1 MAGDRFAPHQHHD
14 SLAHDQFE
22 MDDTS
27 ISHTSSIQRLAS
39 NNDNE
44 DPIPSKKSGV
54 KGVARHTL
62 GLLLLLCVVF
72 LWTTSNFLGSSIF
85 ADKSYAKPFFL
96 TYLNTSMF
104 MLAMIPTLLRS
115 AYRQH
120 KRGTPYSTLRSNLSR
135 NKGYRPLAGT
145 TGEES
150 ESQAFIHKSPT
161 TDHDANGN
169 TKNLGIIATARLS
182 LAFCFL
188 WFLANYFAMA
198 CLQYT
203 TVASTTILTSTSSF
217 WTLLIG
223 AVTGVERF
231 TWRKFFGVMGSFIG
245 IILIS
250 SVDFSTSPESSD
262 PPPSS
267 DNTLSLLRRAI
278 DSFPDKTS
286 GELAL
291 GDGLALFSAV
301 IYGIYSIALKKMTIK
316 ALPRQLN
323 MPLFFGLVGTFNIF
337 LLSPLFPI
345 LHYTGI
351 EPFQPPPS
359 AHIWMVLLVNSVS
372 SLLSDICWAYA
383 MVLTSPL
390 VVTVGLSLTIP
401 LSLVGEMVLQG
412 RYEGWIYWVGA
423 GIVVGSFLFV
433 DHEERED
440 ENQEARHPSYT
451 DSYAATDGLLP
462 QRDVTDRA
470 RHSSSQD
477 SIIEEDSLVARHDA
491 TPVQA
496 GRSSTAERPGHIR
509 RRSSGVMETLSA
521 QAGLQNS
528 VPSAPRRS
536 QENHGV
542 EHDLLDNT
550 DDDR

>member
-1 MAGDRFAPHQHHD
+1 
-14 SLAHDQFE
+14 
-22 MDDTS
+22 
-27 ISHTSSIQRLAS
+27 
-39 NNDNE
+39 
-44 DPIPSKKSGV
+44 
-54 KGVARHTL
+54 
-62 GLLLLLCVVF
+62 
-72 LWTTSNFLGSSIF
+72 
-85 ADKSYAKPFFL
+85 
-96 TYLNTSMF
+96 MF

-115 AYRQH
+115 GYRQH
-120 KRGTPYSTLRSNLSR
+120 KRGTLYNTLRSNLSR
-135 NKGYRPLAGT
+135 NKGYRPLAG

-161 TDHDANGN
+161 TDHDADGK

-182 LAFCFL
+182 IAFCFL

-262 PPPSS
+262 PPS
-267 DNTLSLLRRAI
+267 DSANANVLALFRRAI
-278 DSFPDKTS
+278 DTFPDKTP

-301 IYGIYSIALKKMTIK
+301 IYGVYSIALKKMTIK

-412 RYEGWIYWVGA
+412 RYEGWVYWVGA
-423 GIVVGSFLFV
+423 SIVVGSFLFV

-440 ENQEARHPSYT
+440 ENHEVMHTSRT
-451 DSYAATDGLLP
+451 DSLTAADGTIHQSALSGQPPL
-462 QRDVTDRA
+462 
-470 RHSSSQD
+470 SSSQD
-477 SIIEEDSLVARHDA
+477 SFIEEESLAQQDA
-491 TPVQA
+491 AEVHA
-496 GRSSTAERPGHIR
+496 GRSSTAERPGHLR
-509 RRSSGVMETLSA
+509 RRSSGVMDVLSP
-521 QAGLQNS
+521 QAGPARGVS
-528 VPSAPRRS
+528 VISS
-536 QENHGV
+536 SGQVDTQV
-542 EHDLLDNT
+542 EPDLLGNIDGHG
-550 DDDR
+550 

>member
-1 MAGDRFAPHQHHD
+1 
-14 SLAHDQFE
+14 
-22 MDDTS
+22 
-27 ISHTSSIQRLAS
+27 
-39 NNDNE
+39 
-44 DPIPSKKSGV
+44 
-54 KGVARHTL
+54 
-62 GLLLLLCVVF
+62 
-72 LWTTSNFLGSSIF
+72 
-85 ADKSYAKPFFL
+85 
-96 TYLNTSMF
+96 MF
-104 MLAMIPTLLRS
+104 MLAMIPTLVRS
-115 AYRQH
+115 GYRQH
-120 KRGTPYSTLRSNLSR
+120 RRGTLYTTLRSNLSR
-135 NKGYRPLAGT
+135 NKGYRPLADPGQ
-145 TGEES
+145 ES

-161 TDHDANGN
+161 THQDANGN
-169 TKNLGIIATARLS
+169 SKNLGIIATARLS
-182 LAFCFL
+182 IAFCFL

-217 WTLLIG
+217 WTLLLG
-223 AVTGVERF
+223 AFTGVERF

-250 SVDFSTSPESSD
+250 SVDLTTSPDDSSG
-262 PPPSS
+262 PPS
-267 DNTLSLLRRAI
+267 DDANALLRRAI
-278 DSFPDKTS
+278 DNFPDKTP

-301 IYGIYSIALKKMTIK
+301 VYGIYSIALKKMTVK

-351 EPFQPPPS
+351 ETFQPPPS
-359 AHIWMVLLVNSVS
+359 AHIWMILLVNSVS

-440 ENQEARHPSYT
+440 EEQEAMHASRASIFT
-451 DSYAATDGLLP
+451 ATDGNTAQSGLSG
-462 QRDVTDRA
+462 RA
-470 RHSSSQD
+470 RHSPAQEPLMEDESPTQQD
-477 SIIEEDSLVARHDA
+477 AAEVR
-491 TPVQA
+491 A
-496 GRSSTAERPGHIR
+496 GQSSTADRPGHVR
-509 RRSSGVMETLSA
+509 RRSSGVIDALSPDA
-521 QAGLQNS
+521 EADRSVSSIPQSGQEDHQA
-528 VPSAPRRS
+528 
-536 QENHGV
+536 
-542 EHDLLDNT
+542 EHDLLDT
-550 DDDR
+550 DDQR